1 MAKPTKEEAIIRNG
15 IISAL
20 RRYFSR
26 CHIRREVLAAAVHP
40 TKKGKRGGKLYT
52 CNLCKSV
59 VPSSNIQVDHA
70 DPVIPVDKTNYE
82 MTLDEYVDR
91 LFWCDRS
98 NLQALCIKCHNEKT
112 TREKSE
118 RAKRRR
124 KTPKVKPK
132 AKKKSNAKGV

>member
-91 LFWCDRS
+91 LFWCSKD
-98 NLQALCIKCHNEKT
+98 NFQALCVDCHTKKSSK
-112 TREKSE
+112 EKSA
-118 RAKRRR
+118 RAKAR
-124 KTPKVKPK
+124 K
-132 AKKKSNAKGV
+132 AKNK